1 MLKKKRK
8 KGTLS
13 SITDRRNVEIKVT
26 VATSSVTRMN
36 KFARVIEVDCM
47 SSDITGSV
55 LHELKIRHQ
64 RSEKPFDE
72 TDRATT
78 SFNQASGPQIRLICN
93 SGSS

>member
-36 KFARVIEVDCM
+36 KFARVIEVVCM
-47 SSDITGSV
+47 SSDITGSI
-55 LHELKIRHQ
+55 LHELKMRHQ
-64 RSEKPFDE
+64 RNEKPFDE
-72 TDRATT
+72 TERALLV
-78 SFNQASGPQIRLICN
+78 F
-93 SGSS
+93 